1 MRVLC
6 LPKETAFGRRIPK
19 QKFYEHLNVD
29 LRVKQL
35 FVDQIKLITWA
46 NKLSPETMNI
56 APGQMVQEIEVF
68 RLTLQGAELN
78 QQVLFLMDKHIPY
91 HILFLLER
99 PDGSI
104 CLHVTYKEASQSGSN
119 AFQLKQSYHTE
130 WMRPENLS
138 LNLTALDMD
147 ALYES
152 IVRQIAGDA
161 IVAPQGES
169 LKEAVEQAQQREK
182 LEKQIAQLKAKM
194 KKEKQLGC
202 QMELRR
208 EILRIQKEC
217 ERINGTKKYI

>member
-1 MRVLC
+1 MLEF
-6 LPKETAFGRRIPK
+6 PKTTAFGRRFPK
-19 QKFYEHLNVD
+19 QKFYENLDVSPEIK
-29 LRVKQL
+29 RL
-35 FVDQIKLITWA
+35 FVEQVKLITWA
-46 NKLSPETMNI
+46 NKLSSETMNI

-68 RLTLQGAELN
+68 RLTLQGVELN
-78 QQVLFLMDKHIPY
+78 QQVLSLMDKQIPY

-99 PDGSI
+99 PDGSV

-130 WMRPENLS
+130 WMQPEDLS

-147 ALYES
+147 VLYES

-161 IVAPQGES
+161 IAASNGES
-169 LKEAVEQAQQREK
+169 LREAVEQTQQREK

-194 KKEKQLGC
+194 KKEKQLGR

-217 ERINGTKKYI
+217 GRINGTKKYI

>member
-1 MRVLC
+1 MLEF
-6 LPKETAFGRRIPK
+6 PNTTAFGRRFPK
-19 QKFYEHLNVD
+19 QKFYENLDVSPEIK
-29 LRVKQL
+29 RL
-35 FVDQIKLITWA
+35 FVEQVKLITWA

-56 APGQMVQEIEVF
+56 APGQMVREIEVF

-78 QQVLFLMDKHIPY
+78 QQVLSLMDKQIPY

-99 PDGSI
+99 PDGSV

-147 ALYES
+147 ALYER

-161 IVAPQGES
+161 IAAPQGES
-169 LKEAVEQAQQREK
+169 LKEAVEQTQQREK
-182 LEKQIAQLKAKM
+182 LDKQIAQLKAKM
-194 KKEKQLGC
+194 KKEKQLGR

-208 EILRIQKEC
+208 EIMRLE
-217 ERINGTKKYI
+217 GLL

>member
-1 MRVLC
+1 MLDF
-6 LPKETAFGRRIPK
+6 PKSTVFGRRFPK
-19 QKFYEHLNVD
+19 QKFYENLDVSPE
-29 LRVKQL
+29 VKRL
-35 FVDQIKLITWA
+35 FVEQVKLITWA

-56 APGQMVQEIEVF
+56 APGQMVREIEVF

-78 QQVLFLMDKHIPY
+78 QQVLSLMDKQIPY

-99 PDGSI
+99 PDGSV

-152 IVRQIAGDA
+152 IVRQIAGDTIA
-161 IVAPQGES
+161 APQGKS
-169 LKEAVEQAQQREK
+169 LKEAVEQSQQREK
-182 LEKQIAQLKAKM
+182 LEKQIAQLRAKM
-194 KKEKQLGC
+194 KKEKQLGR

-208 EILRIQKEC
+208 EIMRLEVLVHG
-217 ERINGTKKYI
+217 N